1 MAKRTNLKQSPNETL
16 AEIVTSLHGKTS
28 EKTTHAAGI
37 KDLGEAGD
45 VVWRRAD
52 GGEDSV
58 RTTSENLEAARKSIA
73 ELNEVTLPKLADDL
87 EQSRSELEQK
97 LNAANARIDD
107 IVVDNGGAGN
117 FTTYSIN
124 EPDAAGTGEGDQWFR
139 VVDGEVIGQ
148 WRWDGSAWQAVKL
161 TDTIISGIDLSKLE
175 PRGGLSEVVAN
186 KMFAD
191 IFAANKITTQEIAAG
206 AVTAEN
212 LAVGAVKAE
221 MVEGGS
227 FVGETFEGGTFTGGL
242 FKTSDALPGQVV
254 FSDRAYTPSVNGGR
268 IALPGFRI
276 DPPKPVALS
285 VPPGIGGYG
294 EGVTVDGGRTVAGVS
309 SRVAVSALEARVE
322 THSDDDYF
330 SSAIIADRDKAI
342 LRRYGDAD
350 DLSSV
355 VTASASGA
363 EMSVY
368 SSGDGPIA
376 AIGADSDGVRATA
389 RGEGESG
396 GYVTVSSRR
405 SGVSTHSV
413 DGREVAGV
421 EAGFGGVKLYHTH
434 FDGGTTS
441 RVEANDREAYIYTDA
456 GGVGRYLTVN
466 ARGIWVKTEKSGKW
480 EDYNLEET
488 ANDSGWVRFN
498 AQAGISTGN
507 EPGLRL
513 KGGIVWA
520 QGYVTRPGGWPKGWT
535 RIAGSFAEWLR
546 PTRDIL
552 RQGATTATQRQIL
565 RMTSTGYIEVWWSD
579 AAPGAYQV
587 DLSPLS
593 FPNS

>member
-16 AEIVTSLHGKTS
+16 AEIVTNLHGKTS

-58 RTTSENLEAARKSIA
+58 RATSENLEAARKSIA

-148 WRWDGSAWQAVKL
+148 WRWDGSAWQAVTL

-175 PRGGLSEVVAN
+175 PRGSLSEVVAN

-191 IFAANKITTQEIAAG
+191 IFAANKVTTQELAAG

-221 MVEGGS
+221 MIEGGS

-254 FSDRAYTPSVNGGR
+254 FADDAYNPSVLVDDV
-268 IALPGFRI
+268 ALPGLR
-276 DPPKPVALS
+276 V
-285 VPPGIGGYG
+285 VPSNAAGFVKFPGIGSVHGNL
-294 EGVTVDGGRTVAGVS
+294 VVDGGRSTTGAFSDIVVNPLETLIETNGGGSFGRNAVRVS
-309 SRVAVSALEARVE
+309 YKEIALDAFRPGNTRSATINVSEGYGYMRAYSGDSYESGWVRVRPKDAELAYL
-322 THSDDDYF
+322 
-330 SSAIIADRDKAI
+330 DRDNN
-342 LRRYGDAD
+342 Y
-350 DLSSV
+350 LSQ
-355 VTASASGA
+355 
-363 EMSVY
+363 
-368 SSGDGPIA
+368 IK
-376 AIGADSDGVRATA
+376 ADSD
-389 RGEGESG
+389 
-396 GYVTVSSRR
+396 
-405 SGVSTHSV
+405 
-413 DGREVAGV
+413 
-421 EAGFGGVKLYHTH
+421 EAF
-434 FDGGTTS
+434 
-441 RVEANDREAYIYTDA
+441 IYTKA
-456 GGVGRYLTVN
+456 GGADRYLTVDSD
-466 ARGIWVKTEKSGKW
+466 GIWVKTNKSGSW
-480 EDYNLEET
+480 QWYNLEET
-488 ANDSGWVRFN
+488 ANDSGWIRFN
-498 AQAGISTGN
+498 AHPGIGTGN
-507 EPGLRL
+507 DPGLRL

-520 QGYVTRPGGWPKGWT
+520 QGYVTRPAGWPRGWT

-565 RMTSTGYIEVWWSD
+565 RMTSTGYVEVWWSD
-579 AAPGAYQV
+579 AAPGSYQV

>member
-73 ELNEVTLPKLADDL
+73 ELNKVTLPKLADDL

-148 WRWDGSAWQAVKL
+148 WRWDGSAWQAVTL

-175 PRGGLSEVVAN
+175 PRGSLSEVVAN

-191 IFAANKITTQEIAAG
+191 IFAANKVTTQELAAG

-212 LAVGAVKAE
+212 LAVGAVKAN
-221 MVEGGS
+221 MIEGGS

-254 FSDRAYTPSVNGGR
+254 FADNAYRPSIYNGS
-268 IALPGFRI
+268 IARPGFRI
-276 DPPKPVALS
+276 VPSGHLELS
-285 VPPGIGGYG
+285 VPPGIGPDDG
-294 EGVTVDGGRTVAGVS
+294 GVTVDGGQTVTGVS
-309 SRVAVSALEARVE
+309 SRVEVNALGAKVE
-322 THSDDDYF
+322 TQLKGDY
-330 SSAIIADRDKAI
+330 SASKITTDQDESA
-342 LRRYGDAD
+342 LRRYAGLGA
-350 DLSSV
+350 LSSEII
-355 VTASASGA
+355 A
-363 EMSVY
+363 
-368 SSGDGPIA
+368 SSGMSTMRAYREDGHL
-376 AIGADSDGVRATA
+376 GANIEVTSELA
-389 RGEGESG
+389 RMASNKGEGG
-396 GYVTVSSRR
+396 GTIKVSSD
-405 SGVSTHSV
+405 SSEVLAYSE
-413 DGREVAGV
+413 DGREVAEV
-421 EAGFGGVKLYHTH
+421 EASSKGAKLSYRNLDGGPSSWIEANSDEAFIHASIGGVT
-434 FDGGTTS
+434 
-441 RVEANDREAYIYTDA
+441 RW
-456 GGVGRYLTVN
+456 LTID
-466 ARGIWVKTEKSGKW
+466 ARGIWVKTDRDGKYQS
-480 EDYNLEET
+480 YNLEET
-488 ANDSGWVRFN
+488 ANDSGWIRFN
-498 AQAGISTGN
+498 AHSGISTGN
-507 EPGLRL
+507 DPGLRL

-520 QGYVTRPGGWPKGWT
+520 QGYVTRPDGWPAGWT

-552 RQGATTATQRQIL
+552 RQGATTASQRQIL
-565 RMTSTGYIEVWWSD
+565 RMTSTGYIEVWWSA

-587 DLSPLS
+587 DISPLS

>member
-16 AEIVTSLHGKTS
+16 AEIVTNLHGKTS

-148 WRWDGSAWQAVKL
+148 WRWDGSAWQAVTL

-175 PRGGLSEVVAN
+175 PRGSLSEVVAN

-191 IFAANKITTQEIAAG
+191 IFAANKITTQELAAG

-212 LAVGAVKAE
+212 LAVGAVKAN
-221 MVEGGS
+221 MIEGGS
-227 FVGETFEGGTFTGGL
+227 FIGETFEGGTFTGGL

-254 FSDRAYTPSVNGGR
+254 FADNAYIPSWADGKR
-268 IALPGFRI
+268 MLPGISVF
-276 DPPKPVALS
+276 PPDS
-285 VPPGIGGYG
+285 SEIRTPPGIGAFRD
-294 EGVTVDGGRTVAGVS
+294 GVIIDGGKNIAGGSSYILSEPGANLIRTYRDGGDPGSDLQTTPTDVTLQASLDNGFVGGRIQVTPKES
-309 SRVAVSALEARVE
+309 SSISTTREHALVE
-322 THSDDDYF
+322 TFRDGNSLAGMIETSREGAKMRAHAAEENKSGWVRVRPQDAELGCMGDENEYF
-330 SSAIIADRDKAI
+330 SLIRADSRESFLHTNAGGTK
-342 LRRYGDAD
+342 RY
-350 DLSSV
+350 LSV
-355 VTASASGA
+355 
-363 EMSVY
+363 
-368 SSGDGPIA
+368 
-376 AIGADSDGVRATA
+376 DSDG
-389 RGEGESG
+389 
-396 GYVTVSSRR
+396 
-405 SGVSTHSV
+405 
-413 DGREVAGV
+413 
-421 EAGFGGVKLYHTH
+421 
-434 FDGGTTS
+434 
-441 RVEANDREAYIYTDA
+441 
-456 GGVGRYLTVN
+456 
-466 ARGIWVKTEKSGKW
+466 IWVRTNKSGSW
-480 EDYNLEET
+480 QWYNLEET
-488 ANDSGWVRFN
+488 ANDSGWIRFN
-498 AQAGISTGN
+498 AHSGISTGN
-507 EPGLRL
+507 DPALRL

-520 QGYVTRPGGWPKGWT
+520 QGYVTRPAGWPAGWT

-552 RQGATTATQRQIL
+552 RQGATTASQRQIL
-565 RMTSTGYIEVWWSD
+565 RMTSTGYIEVWWSA
-579 AAPGAYQV
+579 AAPGTYQV
-587 DLSPLS
+587 DISPLS

>member
-148 WRWDGSAWQAVKL
+148 WRWDGSAWQAVTL

-175 PRGGLSEVVAN
+175 SRGSLSEVVAN

-191 IFAANKITTQEIAAG
+191 IFAANKITTQELAAG

-221 MVEGGS
+221 MIEGGS
-227 FVGETFEGGTFTGGL
+227 FVGEKFEGGVFIGGTFI
-242 FKTSDALPGQVV
+242 TSDALPGRVV
-254 FSDRAYTPSVNGGR
+254 FANNAYIPSWADGKMM
-268 IALPGFRI
+268 LPGIAVFPQDSSNIRT
-276 DPPKPVALS
+276 
-285 VPPGIGGYG
+285 PPGIGAYRN
-294 EGVTVDGGRTVAGVS
+294 GVVVDGGKNAAGGSSYILSEPAANLTRTYRDGGGPGSELQTAPTDVTMRAFLDNGDVGGIIQ
-309 SRVAVSALEARVE
+309 ATPEASFLR
-322 THSDDDYF
+322 THSGDAHESGWVQVRPKDAELAHVNKDNVYF
-330 SSAIIADRDKAI
+330 SRIK
-342 LRRYGDAD
+342 
-350 DLSSV
+350 
-355 VTASASGA
+355 
-363 EMSVY
+363 
-368 SSGDGPIA
+368 
-376 AIGADSDGVRATA
+376 ADSN
-389 RGEGESG
+389 
-396 GYVTVSSRR
+396 
-405 SGVSTHSV
+405 
-413 DGREVAGV
+413 
-421 EAGFGGVKLYHTH
+421 EAFM
-434 FDGGTTS
+434 
-441 RVEANDREAYIYTDA
+441 YTKA
-456 GGVGRYLTVN
+456 GGVGRYLTVD
-466 ARGIWVKTEKSGKW
+466 ADGIWVKTKRSGEW
-480 EDYNLEET
+480 EVYNLEET
-488 ANDSGWVRFN
+488 ANDSGWIRFN
-498 AQAGISTGN
+498 AQSGISTGN
-507 EPGLRL
+507 DPGLRL

-520 QGYVTRPGGWPKGWT
+520 QGYVTRPAGWPAGWT

-552 RQGATTATQRQIL
+552 RQGATTASQRQIL
-565 RMTSTGYIEVWWSD
+565 RMTSTGYIEVWWSA
-579 AAPGAYQV
+579 AAPGSYQV
-587 DLSPLS
+587 DISPLS

>member
-1 MAKRTNLKQSPNETL
+1 MAKRTNLKQSPGESL
-16 AEIVTSLHGKTS
+16 AEIVTNLHGKTS

-97 LNAANARIDD
+97 LSAANARIDD

-148 WRWDGSAWQAVKL
+148 WRWDGSAWQAVTL

-175 PRGGLSEVVAN
+175 PHGSLSEVVAN

-191 IFAANKITTQEIAAG
+191 IFAANKVTTQELAAG

-212 LAVGAVKAE
+212 LAVGAVKAN
-221 MVEGGS
+221 MIEGGS

-254 FSDRAYTPSVNGGR
+254 FADNAYNPS
-268 IALPGFRI
+268 ILTDDKTLPGLRVV
-276 DPPKPVALS
+276 PPKASGFVS
-285 VPPGIGGYG
+285 FPGIGGLDG
-294 EGVTVDGGRTVAGVS
+294 NLIIDGGKSTTGAS
-309 SRVAVSALEARVE
+309 SIVAVNPWESLIE
-322 THSDDDYF
+322 TN
-330 SSAIIADRDKAI
+330 
-342 LRRYGDAD
+342 
-350 DLSSV
+350 
-355 VTASASGA
+355 
-363 EMSVY
+363 
-368 SSGDGPIA
+368 
-376 AIGADSDGVRATA
+376 
-389 RGEGESG
+389 G
-396 GYVTVSSRR
+396 G
-405 SGVSTHSV
+405 
-413 DGREVAGV
+413 
-421 EAGFGGVKLYHTH
+421 K
-434 FDGGTTS
+434 
-441 RVEANDREAYIYTDA
+441 DA
-456 GGVGRYLTVN
+456 GGNAIYTSLDEAGIQTSRSDGTKAALIKVRNTQCYMRTYSGDAYESGWVRVRQKDVELAYVNKDNNYLSQIKADSNEAFIYTKAGGPGRYLTVD
-466 ARGIWVKTEKSGKW
+466 ADGIWVKTNKSGKW
-480 EDYNLEET
+480 EKYNLEET
-488 ANDSGWVRFN
+488 ANDSGWIRFN
-498 AQAGISTGN
+498 AHPGISTGN
-507 EPGLRL
+507 DPGLRL

-520 QGYVTRPGGWPKGWT
+520 QGYVTRPAGWPKGWT

-587 DLSPLS
+587 DISPLS

>member
-148 WRWDGSAWQAVKL
+148 WRWDGSAWQAVTL

-175 PRGGLSEVVAN
+175 PRGSLSEVVAN

-191 IFAANKITTQEIAAG
+191 IFAANKVTTQELAAG

-221 MVEGGS
+221 MIEGGS

-254 FSDRAYTPSVNGGR
+254 FADDAYNPSVLVDDM
-268 IALPGFRI
+268 ALPGLR
-276 DPPKPVALS
+276 V
-285 VPPGIGGYG
+285 VPTGTARFVKFPGIGSVHGNL
-294 EGVTVDGGRTVAGVS
+294 VVDGGRSTTGAFSNITVDPWKTFIETNGGGNLGRNAIRVS
-309 SRVAVSALEARVE
+309 YSGIELDAFRPGNTRSATINVSEGFGYMRAYSGDVDESGWVRVRPKDAELAYL
-322 THSDDDYF
+322 
-330 SSAIIADRDKAI
+330 DRDNN
-342 LRRYGDAD
+342 Y
-350 DLSSV
+350 LSQ
-355 VTASASGA
+355 
-363 EMSVY
+363 
-368 SSGDGPIA
+368 IK
-376 AIGADSDGVRATA
+376 ADSD
-389 RGEGESG
+389 
-396 GYVTVSSRR
+396 
-405 SGVSTHSV
+405 
-413 DGREVAGV
+413 
-421 EAGFGGVKLYHTH
+421 EAFIYTKA
-434 FDGGTTS
+434 GGT
-441 RVEANDREAYIYTDA
+441 D
-456 GGVGRYLTVN
+456 RYLTVDSD
-466 ARGIWVKTEKSGKW
+466 GIWVKTNKSGSW
-480 EDYNLEET
+480 QWYNLEET
-488 ANDSGWVRFN
+488 ANDSGWIRFN
-498 AQAGISTGN
+498 AHSGISTGN
-507 EPGLRL
+507 DPGLRL

-520 QGYVTRPGGWPKGWT
+520 QGYVTRPDGWPAGWT

-552 RQGATTATQRQIL
+552 RQGATTASQRQIL
-565 RMTSTGYIEVWWSD
+565 RMTSTGYIEVWWSA
-579 AAPGAYQV
+579 AAPGTYQV
-587 DLSPLS
+587 DISPLS

>member
-148 WRWDGSAWQAVKL
+148 WRWDGSAWQAVTL

-175 PRGGLSEVVAN
+175 PRGSLSEVVAN

-191 IFAANKITTQEIAAG
+191 IFAANKITTQELAAG

-221 MVEGGS
+221 MIEGGS
-227 FVGETFEGGTFTGGL
+227 FVGERFEGGVFIGGTFI
-242 FKTSDALPGQVV
+242 TSDALPGQVV
-254 FSDRAYTPSVNGGR
+254 FANNAYVPSWADGKMM
-268 IALPGFRI
+268 LPGF
-276 DPPKPVALS
+276 S
-285 VPPGIGGYG
+285 VFPRDSSKIRTPPGIGAFRN
-294 EGVTVDGGRTVAGVS
+294 GVVVDGGKNIAGGSSYILSEPGANLTRT
-309 SRVAVSALEARVE
+309 
-322 THSDDDYF
+322 Y
-330 SSAIIADRDKAI
+330 RDGGGPGSE
-342 LRRYGDAD
+342 LQ
-350 DLSSV
+350 
-355 VTASASGA
+355 TASTDVTMRAFLDNGAVGGIIQATPEASFLRT
-363 EMSVY
+363 Y
-368 SSGDGPIA
+368 SGN
-376 AIGADSDGVRATA
+376 AD
-389 RGEGESG
+389 ESG
-396 GYVTVSSRR
+396 WVQVRPKDAELAYVNKDNGYLSRIKA
-405 SGVSTHSV
+405 
-413 DGREVAGV
+413 DP
-421 EAGFGGVKLYHTH
+421 
-434 FDGGTTS
+434 
-441 RVEANDREAYIYTDA
+441 NEAYIYTEA
-456 GGVGRYLTVN
+456 GGARRYLTVD
-466 ARGIWVKTEKSGKW
+466 ADGIWVKTTRSGKW
-480 EDYNLEET
+480 EMYNLEET
-488 ANDSGWVRFN
+488 ANDSGWIRFN
-498 AQAGISTGN
+498 AQPGISTGN
-507 EPGLRL
+507 DPGLRL

-520 QGYVTRPGGWPKGWT
+520 QGYVTRPAGWPKGWT

-579 AAPGAYQV
+579 AAPGSYQV
-587 DLSPLS
+587 DISPLS

>member
-148 WRWDGSAWQAVKL
+148 WRWDGSAWQAVTL

-175 PRGGLSEVVAN
+175 PRGSLSEVVAN

-191 IFAANKITTQEIAAG
+191 IFAANKITTQELAAG

-212 LAVGAVKAE
+212 LAVGAVKAN
-221 MVEGGS
+221 MIEGGS

-254 FSDRAYTPSVNGGR
+254 FADNAYRPSAYNGSVAR
-268 IALPGFRI
+268 PGFRI
-276 DPPKPVALS
+276 VPSGHLELS
-285 VPPGIGGYG
+285 VPPGIGPDDG
-294 EGVTVDGGRTVAGVS
+294 GVTVDGGKTVTGVS
-309 SRVAVSALEARVE
+309 SRVEVNALGAQVE
-322 THSDDDYF
+322 TRRSGDN
-330 SSAIIADRDKAI
+330 SASKITTDQDESA
-342 LRRYGDAD
+342 LRRYAGLGA
-350 DLSSV
+350 LSSEIIASSTKSTMRAYREDGHLGAKIT
-355 VTASASGA
+355 VTPEQARMASI
-363 EMSVY
+363 E
-368 SSGDGPIA
+368 
-376 AIGADSDGVRATA
+376 
-389 RGEGESG
+389 GEGG
-396 GYVTVSSRR
+396 GEIKASSD
-405 SGVSTHSV
+405 SSEVMAYSE
-413 DGREVAGV
+413 DGRELAGV
-421 EAGFGGVKLYHTH
+421 EASSKGVELSYSDLDGGSSSRVVANSEEAFIYTSIGGV
-434 FDGGTTS
+434 
-441 RVEANDREAYIYTDA
+441 N
-456 GGVGRYLTVN
+456 RYLEVD
-466 ARGIWVKTEKSGKW
+466 ARGIWVKTDRDGKYQA
-480 EDYNLEET
+480 YNLEET
-488 ANDSGWVRFN
+488 ANDSGWIRFN
-498 AQAGISTGN
+498 AHSGISTGN
-507 EPGLRL
+507 DPGLRL

>member
-73 ELNEVTLPKLADDL
+73 ELNKVTLPKLADDL

-139 VVDGEVIGQ
+139 VVDGEVTGQ
-148 WRWDGSAWQAVKL
+148 WRWDGSAWQAVTL

-175 PRGGLSEVVAN
+175 PRGSLSEVVAN

-191 IFAANKITTQEIAAG
+191 IFAANKVTTQELAAG

-212 LAVGAVKAE
+212 LAVGAVKAN
-221 MVEGGS
+221 MIEGGS

-254 FSDRAYTPSVNGGR
+254 FADNAYRPSIYNGS
-268 IALPGFRI
+268 IARPGFRI
-276 DPPKPVALS
+276 VPLGHLELS
-285 VPPGIGGYG
+285 VPPGIGPDDG
-294 EGVTVDGGRTVAGVS
+294 GVTVDGGQTVTGVS
-309 SRVAVSALEARVE
+309 SRVEVNALGAKVE
-322 THSDDDYF
+322 TQLKGDY
-330 SSAIIADRDKAI
+330 SASKITTDQDESA
-342 LRRYGDAD
+342 LRRYAGLGA
-350 DLSSV
+350 LSSEII
-355 VTASASGA
+355 A
-363 EMSVY
+363 
-368 SSGDGPIA
+368 SSGMSTMRAYREDGHL
-376 AIGADSDGVRATA
+376 GANIEVTSELA
-389 RGEGESG
+389 RMASNKGEGG
-396 GYVTVSSRR
+396 GVIKVSSD
-405 SGVSTHSV
+405 SSEVLAYSE
-413 DGREVAGV
+413 DGREVAEV
-421 EAGFGGVKLYHTH
+421 EASSKGAKLSYRNLDGGPSSWIEANSDEAFIHASIGGVT
-434 FDGGTTS
+434 
-441 RVEANDREAYIYTDA
+441 RW
-456 GGVGRYLTVN
+456 LTID
-466 ARGIWVKTEKSGKW
+466 ARGIWVKTDRDGKYQK
-480 EDYNLEET
+480 YNLEET
-488 ANDSGWVRFN
+488 ANDSGWIRFN
-498 AQAGISTGN
+498 AHSGISTGN
-507 EPGLRL
+507 DPGLRL

-520 QGYVTRPGGWPKGWT
+520 QGYVTRPDGWPKGWT
-535 RIAGSFAEWLR
+535 RIAGSFAERLR

-579 AAPGAYQV
+579 AAPGNYQV
-587 DLSPLS
+587 DISPLS

>member
-124 EPDAAGTGEGDQWFR
+124 EPGAAGAGEGDQWFR

-148 WRWDGSAWQAVKL
+148 WRWDGSAWQAVTL

-175 PRGGLSEVVAN
+175 PRGSLSEVVAN

-191 IFAANKITTQEIAAG
+191 IFAANKITTQELAAG

-221 MVEGGS
+221 MIEGGS

-254 FSDRAYTPSVNGGR
+254 FADNAYNPS
-268 IALPGFRI
+268 ILTDDKTLPGLRVV
-276 DPPKPVALS
+276 PPETSGFVKF
-285 VPPGIGGYG
+285 PGIGSLHGNL
-294 EGVTVDGGRTVAGVS
+294 VVDGGRSTTGAFSNIVVNPWES
-309 SRVAVSALEARVE
+309 SIQ
-322 THSDDDYF
+322 TN
-330 SSAIIADRDKAI
+330 
-342 LRRYGDAD
+342 
-350 DLSSV
+350 
-355 VTASASGA
+355 
-363 EMSVY
+363 
-368 SSGDGPIA
+368 
-376 AIGADSDGVRATA
+376 
-389 RGEGESG
+389 G
-396 GYVTVSSRR
+396 G
-405 SGVSTHSV
+405 
-413 DGREVAGV
+413 
-421 EAGFGGVKLYHTH
+421 K
-434 FDGGTTS
+434 
-441 RVEANDREAYIYTDA
+441 DA
-456 GGVGRYLTVN
+456 GGNAIYTSLDEAGIQTSRLDGTKAALIKVRNTQCYMRTYSGDVDESGWVRVRPKDVELAYVNKDNNYLSQIRADSNEAFIYTKSGGPGRYLTVD
-466 ARGIWVKTEKSGKW
+466 ADGIWVKTNKSGKW
-480 EDYNLEET
+480 EKYNLEET
-488 ANDSGWVRFN
+488 ANDSGWIRFN
-498 AQAGISTGN
+498 AHSGISTGN
-507 EPGLRL
+507 DPGLRL

-520 QGYVTRPGGWPKGWT
+520 QGYVTRPNGWPKGWT

-546 PTRDIL
+546 PTRDVL

>member
-58 RTTSENLEAARKSIA
+58 RATSENLEAARKSIA

-139 VVDGEVIGQ
+139 VVDGEVTGQ
-148 WRWDGSAWQAVKL
+148 WRWDGSAWQAVTL

-175 PRGGLSEVVAN
+175 PRGSLSEVVAN

-191 IFAANKITTQEIAAG
+191 IFAANKVTTQELAAG

-212 LAVGAVKAE
+212 LAVGAVKAN
-221 MVEGGS
+221 MIEGGS

-254 FSDRAYTPSVNGGR
+254 FADNAYRPSAYNGSVAR
-268 IALPGFRI
+268 PGFRI
-276 DPPKPVALS
+276 VPSGHLELS
-285 VPPGIGGYG
+285 VPPGIGPDDG
-294 EGVTVDGGRTVAGVS
+294 GVTVDGGQTVTGVS
-309 SRVAVSALEARVE
+309 SRVEVNALGAKVE
-322 THSDDDYF
+322 TQLKGDY
-330 SSAIIADRDKAI
+330 SASKITTDQDESA
-342 LRRYGDAD
+342 LRRYAGLGV
-350 DLSSV
+350 LSSEIIASSGMSTMRTYREDGHLGANIEV
-355 VTASASGA
+355 TSELARMASKKGEGGGAIDVSSDSSEVTA
-363 EMSVY
+363 
-368 SSGDGPIA
+368 
-376 AIGADSDGVRATA
+376 
-389 RGEGESG
+389 
-396 GYVTVSSRR
+396 
-405 SGVSTHSV
+405 HSE
-413 DGREVAGV
+413 DGRELAEVKASTKGAKLSYRNLDGGPSSWI
-421 EAGFGGVKLYHTH
+421 EANSDEAFIHASIGGVT
-434 FDGGTTS
+434 
-441 RVEANDREAYIYTDA
+441 RW
-456 GGVGRYLTVN
+456 LTID
-466 ARGIWVKTEKSGKW
+466 ARGIWVKTDRDGKYQS
-480 EDYNLEET
+480 YNLEET
-488 ANDSGWVRFN
+488 ANDSGWIRFN
-498 AQAGISTGN
+498 AHSGISTGN
-507 EPGLRL
+507 GPGLRL

-520 QGYVTRPGGWPKGWT
+520 QGYVTRPDGWPRGWT

-565 RMTSTGYIEVWWSD
+565 RMTSTGYVEVWWSD
-579 AAPGAYQV
+579 AAPGSYQV

>member
-124 EPDAAGTGEGDQWFR
+124 EPDAAGAGEGDQWFR

-148 WRWDGSAWQAVKL
+148 WRWDGSAWQAVTL

-175 PRGGLSEVVAN
+175 PRGSLSEVVAN

-191 IFAANKITTQEIAAG
+191 IFAANKVTTQELAAG

-221 MVEGGS
+221 MIEGGS

-242 FKTSDALPGQVV
+242 FKTSDDLPGQVV
-254 FSDRAYTPSVNGGR
+254 FADDAYNPSVLVDDM
-268 IALPGFRI
+268 ALPGLR
-276 DPPKPVALS
+276 V
-285 VPPGIGGYG
+285 VPTGTARFVKFPGIGSVHGNL
-294 EGVTVDGGRTVAGVS
+294 VVDGGRSTTGAFSDIVVNPWETFIETNGGGDFGRNAVRVS
-309 SRVAVSALEARVE
+309 YKEITLDAFRPGNTRSATINVSE
-322 THSDDDYF
+322 
-330 SSAIIADRDKAI
+330 
-342 LRRYGDAD
+342 G
-350 DLSSV
+350 
-355 VTASASGA
+355 SG
-363 EMSVY
+363 Y
-368 SSGDGPIA
+368 IRTFSGDGYESGWVRVRPKDAELAYLDRDNKYLSQIR
-376 AIGADSDGVRATA
+376 ADSN
-389 RGEGESG
+389 
-396 GYVTVSSRR
+396 
-405 SGVSTHSV
+405 
-413 DGREVAGV
+413 
-421 EAGFGGVKLYHTH
+421 EAFLYTK
-434 FDGGTTS
+434 
-441 RVEANDREAYIYTDA
+441 A
-456 GGVGRYLTVN
+456 GGPGRYLTVD
-466 ARGIWVKTEKSGKW
+466 ADGIWVKTNRSGKW
-480 EDYNLEET
+480 EMYNLEET
-488 ANDSGWVRFN
+488 ANDSGWIRFN
-498 AQAGISTGN
+498 AHSGISTGN
-507 EPGLRL
+507 DPGLRL

-520 QGYVTRPGGWPKGWT
+520 QGYVTRPAGWPKGWT

-546 PTRDIL
+546 PTRDVL

>member
-148 WRWDGSAWQAVKL
+148 WRWDGSAWQAVTL

-175 PRGGLSEVVAN
+175 PRGSLSEVVAN

-191 IFAANKITTQEIAAG
+191 IFAANKVTTQELAAG

-221 MVEGGS
+221 MIEGGS

-254 FSDRAYTPSVNGGR
+254 FADNAYNPS
-268 IALPGFRI
+268 ILTDDKTLPGLRVV
-276 DPPKPVALS
+276 PPETSGFVKF
-285 VPPGIGGYG
+285 PGIGSLHGNL
-294 EGVTVDGGRTVAGVS
+294 VVDGGRSTTGAFSNIVVNPWES
-309 SRVAVSALEARVE
+309 SIQ
-322 THSDDDYF
+322 TN
-330 SSAIIADRDKAI
+330 
-342 LRRYGDAD
+342 
-350 DLSSV
+350 
-355 VTASASGA
+355 
-363 EMSVY
+363 
-368 SSGDGPIA
+368 
-376 AIGADSDGVRATA
+376 
-389 RGEGESG
+389 G
-396 GYVTVSSRR
+396 G
-405 SGVSTHSV
+405 
-413 DGREVAGV
+413 
-421 EAGFGGVKLYHTH
+421 K
-434 FDGGTTS
+434 
-441 RVEANDREAYIYTDA
+441 DA
-456 GGVGRYLTVN
+456 GGNAIYTSLDEAGIQTSRLDGTKAALIKVRNTQCYMRTYSGDVDESGWVRVRPKDVELAYVNKDNNYLSQIRADSNEAFIYTKSGGPGRYLTVD
-466 ARGIWVKTEKSGKW
+466 ADGIWVKTNKSGKW
-480 EDYNLEET
+480 EKYNLEET
-488 ANDSGWVRFN
+488 ANDSGWIRFK
-498 AQAGISTGN
+498 AQPGISTGN
-507 EPGLRL
+507 DPGLRL

-520 QGYVTRPGGWPKGWT
+520 QGYVTRPAGWPKGWT